1 MILDHDEEGTAMTG
15 AAALDRLLATLAL
28 DGDGMTASIEPSWM
42 QGRTAYGGISA
53 AVALA
58 AVLRTHQPDPP
69 LRSAQISF
77 VGPVGGD
84 CRVATRVLRQSKS
97 SLFVDAGVSSDA
109 GFGTAALFT
118 FTGARASHLDY
129 DQLTMPDVPPP
140 EALEP
145 VPDHPMRPIFTRHF
159 DMRPTTGPR
168 FVSRQDN
175 ANMYT
180 WVRFVEPP
188 QCHPVVALLALGDA
202 LPPAALLLFR
212 EFGPI
217 SSMNW
222 TVNMLT
228 PTPATDDDGW
238 WLLWSGSRHARAGFS
253 VQDMILWNRAGQ
265 AIATG
270 SQGVAIYC

>member
-1 MILDHDEEGTAMTG
+1 MAMNSSPLDT
-15 AAALDRLLATLAL
+15 LLATVTS
-28 DGDGMTASIEPSWM
+28 DGEDVTATIDDSWM
-42 QGRTAYGGISA
+42 QGRTAYGGISS

-58 AVLRTHQPDPP
+58 AVLHKHQPAAP
-69 LRSAQISF
+69 LRCAQISF

-97 SLFVDAGVSSDA
+97 SMFVDAGVSSGA
-109 GFGTAALFT
+109 GFGTSALFT
-118 FTGARASHLDY
+118 FSGNRTSHLDY
-129 DQLTMPDVPPP
+129 DRLAMPDVPPP

-145 VPDHPMRPIFTRHF
+145 VPDHKARPAFTRHF

-175 ANMYT
+175 ANMLT
-180 WVRFVEPP
+180 WVRFLEAP
-188 QCHPVVALLALGDA
+188 QCHPAVALLAMGDA
-202 LPPAALLLFR
+202 LPPAALLLFH

-222 TVNMLT
+222 AVNMVTDT
-228 PTPATDDDGW
+228 PETDADGW
-238 WLLWSGSRHARAGFS
+238 WLLAAGTRYARGGFS
-253 VQDMILWNRAGQ
+253 VQDMMMYNRAGK
-265 AIATG
+265 AVAAS

>member
-1 MILDHDEEGTAMTG
+1 MTQSSPLDT
-15 AAALDRLLATLAL
+15 LLATLA
-28 DGDGMTASIEPSWM
+28 DAGDEIAATIDPSWM
-42 QGRTAYGGISA
+42 QGRTAYGGISS

-58 AVLRTHQPDPP
+58 AVMHKYQPEKP
-69 LRSAQISF
+69 LRCAQISF

-84 CRVATRVLRQSKS
+84 CRVAMRVLRQSKS
-97 SLFVDAGVSSDA
+97 SLFVDAGVSSAD
-109 GFGTAALFT
+109 GFGTAGLFT
-118 FTGARASHLDY
+118 FSRARASHLDH
-129 DQLTMPDVPPP
+129 DQLAMPDVPPP

-145 VPDHPMRPIFTRHF
+145 VPFSKYRPEFARHF

-168 FVSRQDN
+168 FVVGQNN
-175 ANMYT
+175 ANMLT
-180 WVRFVEPP
+180 WVRFLETPC
-188 QCHPVVALLALGDA
+188 CHPAVALLALGDA

-228 PTPATDDDGW
+228 DAPATDDDGW
-238 WLLWSGSRHARAGFS
+238 WLLTASSPYARGGFS
-253 VQDMILWNRAGQ
+253 VQDMMIYNRAGQ
-265 AIATG
+265 AVASG